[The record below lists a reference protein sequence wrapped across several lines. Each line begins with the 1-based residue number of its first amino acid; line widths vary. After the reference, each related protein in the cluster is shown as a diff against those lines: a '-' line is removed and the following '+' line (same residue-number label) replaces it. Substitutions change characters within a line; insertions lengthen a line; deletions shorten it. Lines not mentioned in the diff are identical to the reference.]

1 MTPSASRA
9 RSGGGTGGFL
19 QVDDGAQV
27 DDAHELVS
35 LARAPLDPARHYRVA
50 IVRDL
55 MVGGDTLVPL
65 LDFSLAHPA
74 AVPPETTGLDVK
86 VAILRTF
93 AGHSAGT
100 SGETL
105 GR

>member
-1 MTPSASRA
+1 MAPRWTTRTSWSPWRA
-9 RSGGGTGGFL
+9 LRST
-19 QVDDGAQV
+19 
-27 DDAHELVS
+27 
-35 LARAPLDPARHYRVA
+35 PARHYRVA